1 MIEGHLDTLEFCKA
15 LNITKAD
22 FNNRMAN
29 LKDRS
34 KNPGYSRFTQQLF
47 LSQLSDKDFSA
58 FQEKLYRFPGFYI
71 QKRSVRQYQRAIAA
85 HVLGDVAEVS
95 QGDIEGR

>member
-1 MIEGHLDTLEFCKA
+1 MKGHLDTLEFCKA

-22 FNNRMAN
+22 FINRMAN
-29 LKDRS
+29 IKDRS

-58 FQEKLYRFPGFYI
+58 FQEKLYRFQAFI
-71 QKRSVRQYQRAIAA
+71 FRNV
-85 HVLGDVAEVS
+85 VFVS
-95 QGDIEGR
+95 INELLLHMSLEM